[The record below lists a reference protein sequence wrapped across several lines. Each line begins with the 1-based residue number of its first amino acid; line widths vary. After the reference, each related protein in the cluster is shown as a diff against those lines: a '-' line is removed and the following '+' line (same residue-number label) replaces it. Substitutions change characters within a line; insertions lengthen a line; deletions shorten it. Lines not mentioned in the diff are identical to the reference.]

1 MFIADHVHY
10 IKNEKESVDNVD
22 ILLRLHVDNAG
33 VEMVFKIWWS
43 FHLVFL
49 VNIYL
54 TANLYIYLDASR
66 NFPELGSLRLPGLL
80 SRLAH
85 PSRSED
91 SHQTRQEFFKV
102 TSHCKIPQLWH
113 HYIQEVVAQTSL
125 HRKLLNT
132 NKRLSNSTI

>member
-1 MFIADHVHY
+1 MFI
-10 IKNEKESVDNVD
+10 ISKMKKCVDNVD

-66 NFPELGSLRLPGLL
+66 NFPELGSLRLPRLL

-85 PSRSED
+85 PSRAED

-102 TSHCKIPQLWH
+102 TSLWKVPQLWQQLSESIGVKIEEL
-113 HYIQEVVAQTSL
+113 Y
-125 HRKLLNT
+125 LLD
-132 NKRLSNSTI
+132 I